1 MGFNAL
7 FGGDLHMRKWM
18 IVLLIAALAMS
29 LWAVVLAEEAEIW
42 ANVSAEEVEAAVGVG
57 LGVPDGAE
65 SVCYS
70 LLADENLAEVS
81 FTWYDLEYV
90 ARVKPAE
97 AFEDLSG
104 LDIDSWDQTVEFDVS
119 GNAIHANYLYDEDE
133 QDKIDDYNARLQAWK
148 DGGRK
153 GDEPKLKAYL
163 FAQLIHEDCILL
175 RCTSQQGPD
184 FHGTG

>member
-42 ANVSAEEVEAAVGVG
+42 ANVSAEEVEDAVGVG

-104 LDIDSWDQTVEFDVS
+104 LDIDRWDQTVEFDIS
-119 GNAIHANYLYDEDE
+119 GCPCTDS
-133 QDKIDDYNARLQAWK
+133 RV
-148 DGGRK
+148 RT
-153 GDEPKLKAYL
+153 GDEVLELCQWYDAENGLMY
-163 FAQLIHEDCILL
+163 CIF
-175 RCTSQQGPD
+175 TSDVDLDGFDITAAASAVYAPALA
-184 FHGTG
+184 TA